1 MYLKII
7 LTSSF
12 ETRLSITI
20 TKDGLFDDAL
30 INPHEPFDK
39 LNLIPFTVF
48 VSTISQSAIYV
59 LLFRS

>member
-7 LTSSF
+7 STSSF

-30 INPHEPFDK
+30 TNPHEPLDK

-48 VSTISQSAIYV
+48 VSTISQSATFV
-59 LLFRS
+59 LFFWS

>member
-7 LTSSF
+7 STSSF

-30 INPHEPFDK
+30 INPHEPLDK

-48 VSTISQSAIYV
+48 VSTISQSATFV
-59 LLFRS
+59 LFFWS